1 MIRAAL
7 VFLLRTYKA
16 ILSPLLPAACRF
28 DPTCSVYA
36 IEAVQKHGAWRGMVL
51 ATKRL
56 LRCRPG
62 YPGGYDPIPDSI
74 ET

>member
-7 VFLLRTYKA
+7 LFLLRTYKA

-28 DPTCSVYA
+28 EPTCSLYA
-36 IEAVQKHGAWRGMVL
+36 IESVQKHGPWRGSLL
-51 ATKRL
+51 AVKRL

-62 YPGGYDPIPDSI
+62 YPGGYDPVP
-74 ET
+74 

>member
-1 MIRAAL
+1 MIRAL
-7 VFLLRTYKA
+7 MIFLLRTYKA

-36 IEAVQKHGAWRGMVL
+36 IEAIQKHGPLRGPVL
-51 ATKRL
+51 TVKRL

-62 YPGGYDPIPDSI
+62 CPGGYDPVPD
-74 ET
+74 